1 MKYTALAGAFF
12 AAALI
17 ASPLFAFAK
26 AGDPIPGL
34 SIGLEGDPGSVV
46 IAQAKTNS
54 AGVAVFQNVK
64 PGKYQLTVYVAGA
77 SGGVWKTENDSSRPT
92 NGGVTHED
100 TWEAAFEINIPGQ
113 AKVVRTISKAGTH
126 SRITAIAVDPRD
138 VSKNRLLIPFTVA
151 GNKVQTVTVTIFD
164 RWGNL

>member
-77 SGGVWKTENDSSRPT
+77 SGEFGKPRTTLRDQQTEELRMKIHGRRRSKSTSRGKPRLSEPFLKPGPT
-92 NGGVTHED
+92 RG
-100 TWEAAFEINIPGQ
+100 
-113 AKVVRTISKAGTH
+113 
-126 SRITAIAVDPRD
+126 
-138 VSKNRLLIPFTVA
+138 
-151 GNKVQTVTVTIFD
+151 
-164 RWGNL
+164 